1 MKAKL
6 LGLLKAY
13 NDRTGYNLNLGDL
26 AILMYGE
33 RPISE
38 ASMKVAFSRLING
51 HMKFLN
57 YGDIERLA
65 SILQLSTAEIFEI
78 FGKNNLQS

>member
-1 MKAKL
+1 MKTKL
-6 LGLLKAY
+6 LQLLKAY
-13 NDRTGYNLNLGDL
+13 NERTGYNLTIGQL
-26 AILMYGE
+26 AILVYGE
-33 RPISE
+33 LPISE
-38 ASMKVAFSRLING
+38 ASMKVKFSRLING

-78 FGKNNLQS
+78 FGKNNL